1 MKTATT
7 KKPARAQTVRRSS
20 GRVGKNAISPE
31 DLRDLKEAE
40 RRLADPKEKPIPYEK
55 ARREIGLD

>member
-1 MKTATT
+1 MKTAST

-20 GRVGKNAISPE
+20 RRVGKNSLSLE

-55 ARREIGLD
+55 ARF

>member
-1 MKTATT
+1 M
-7 KKPARAQTVRRSS
+7 SL
-20 GRVGKNAISPE
+20 E

-55 ARREIGLD
+55 VRREIGLD